1 MMNYEVKLLAEAR
14 RAVAVYPE
22 HQCEI
27 IECYQ
32 LAQCEI
38 EEGESA
44 AHEFGLFMSSLNEI
58 RKEIHPG

>member
-1 MMNYEVKLLAEAR
+1 MDYEAKLLAEAR
-14 RAVAVYPE
+14 RAIAVYPE
-22 HQCEI
+22 HRCEI

-58 RKEIHPG
+58 RKETSLG

>member
-1 MMNYEVKLLAEAR
+1 MDYEAQLLAEAR

-22 HQCEI
+22 HRCEI

-32 LAQCEI
+32 LARCEI

-44 AHEFGLFMSSLNEI
+44 AHEYELFMGSINQI
-58 RKEIHPG
+58 REEAHQG